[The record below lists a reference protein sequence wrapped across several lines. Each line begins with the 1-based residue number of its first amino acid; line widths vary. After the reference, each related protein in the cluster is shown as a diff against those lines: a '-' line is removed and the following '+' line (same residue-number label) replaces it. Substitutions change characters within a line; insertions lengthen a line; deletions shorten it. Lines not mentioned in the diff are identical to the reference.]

1 MSDDPALDPDA
12 AQVVAKVR
20 RLMLFSVLLTGVAV
34 AAVLG
39 VIGYRVYRNE
49 GAIAA
54 AVPDVTSRLPKGARI
69 VSSAVAGDRIVL
81 TLDINGA
88 TELRTFDVHTLK
100 PAGRLQ
106 FVNEP

>member
-34 AAVLG
+34 AAVLV

-54 AVPDVTSRLPKGARI
+54 AVPDVTARLPKGARI
-69 VSSAVAGDRIVL
+69 VSSVVAGDRIVL
-81 TLDINGA
+81 TLDINGT
-88 TELRTFDVHTLK
+88 TELRTFDVHSLK